1 MAENNLK
8 IGKLVEQR
16 YHEDDRRRG
25 FYDIVPGLKGDMN
38 FTHVQK
44 GSIAGLHLHKEQSD
58 YFIVAKGAMLF
69 RLIDENGNEERV
81 VLSPYT
87 RQTLVIPPN
96 VWHGYK
102 ALEDSIVL
110 FYIDQKFNTEDE
122 HKKKTV
128 AEDWA
133 TEIK

>member
-58 YFIVAKGAMLF
+58 YFIVA
-69 RLIDENGNEERV
+69 
-81 VLSPYT
+81 
-87 RQTLVIPPN
+87 
-96 VWHGYK
+96 
-102 ALEDSIVL
+102 
-110 FYIDQKFNTEDE
+110 
-122 HKKKTV
+122 
-128 AEDWA
+128 
-133 TEIK
+133 